1 MRASSPHNA
10 KTRHVA
16 SATRPGTRVRSPRFF
31 SGIPDSDVETILAAG
46 RPRYAVAG
54 QIFVRRGDPA
64 AHLFLM
70 TSGRATYTGLARNGD
85 EVVLELLAPG
95 DVFGIVA
102 FLPQPSK
109 YLCDVQAVRD
119 CELLAWNHS
128 VIRRLAH
135 TYPKLIDN
143 LLRIGTRRASAWAAR
158 IVAMASET
166 AADRVAHA
174 LVDLG
179 RQSGRVH
186 RHGLDIAVTNEQL
199 SALADVS
206 PFTTSRLL
214 ARWHRDGAILKQRGS
229 VTLRDPE
236 ALHLQ

>member
-1 MRASSPHNA
+1 
-10 KTRHVA
+10 
-16 SATRPGTRVRSPRFF
+16 
-31 SGIPDSDVETILAAG
+31 
-46 RPRYAVAG
+46 
-54 QIFVRRGDPA
+54 
-64 AHLFLM
+64 
-70 TSGRATYTGLARNGD
+70 LARNGD

-95 DVFGIVA
+95 DVVGIVA

-143 LLRIGTRRASAWAAR
+143 LLRIGTRRASALAAR

-166 AADRVAHA
+166 AADRVAHV